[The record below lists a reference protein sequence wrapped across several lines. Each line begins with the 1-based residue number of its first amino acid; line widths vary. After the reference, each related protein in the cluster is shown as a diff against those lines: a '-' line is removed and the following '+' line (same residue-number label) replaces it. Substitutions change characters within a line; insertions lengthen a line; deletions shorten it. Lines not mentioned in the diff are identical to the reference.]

1 MKKKTIIIISIVL
14 VVIALISAGLAYA
27 AYWYVLIKPNV
38 KNTEDTFIYIK
49 TNSTYEDV
57 LNTLQEN
64 NIIDDLK
71 TFEWVAEKKQ
81 YPSKV
86 KAGKYLI
93 KVGTNNNDLVNMLRS
108 GDQVPVFIE
117 FNSIR
122 TAEQLAGRLS
132 HQIEADSLSIIN
144 LLNDTSFIKEKGFNQ
159 YNRIS
164 VFIPNTY
171 EIWWN
176 TSAKQLYDKMYKEYK
191 KFWNEKRMKLAKSLN
206 MSQLEVISLASIVE
220 QETAKN
226 DEKPRVAG
234 VYLNRIKTG
243 MPLQADPTLIFAAG
257 DFSIRRVLNHHKE
270 IESPFNTYKY
280 AGIPPG
286 PISVPSISAI
296 DAVLNAETH
305 NYIFFCA
312 KDDFSGYHNFAVT
325 YNEHLI
331 NARKYHAALNRRKI
345 MK

>member
-1 MKKKTIIIISIVL
+1 MKKRSIVKIL
-14 VVIALISAGLAYA
+14 LLLLLLILILGALTIA
-27 AYWYVLIKPNV
+27 AYWYVLVKSNV
-38 KNTEDTFIYIK
+38 KVTEDTFIYISS
-49 TNSTYEDV
+49 NSEYKDV
-57 LNTLQEN
+57 LQILKSE
-64 NIIDDLK
+64 NIIDNFA

-93 KVGTNNNDLVNMLRS
+93 KPETNNNDLINMLRS
-108 GDQVPVFIE
+108 GDQIPVHIE

-122 TAEQLAGRLS
+122 TAEQLAGRIS
-132 HQIEADSLSIIN
+132 QQIEADSLSIIN
-144 LLNDTSFIKEKGFNQ
+144 VLNDTTFILSKGFDH

-164 VFIPNTY
+164 IFIPNTY

-176 TSAKQLYDKMYKEYK
+176 TSAQQLYDKMYLEYQ
-191 KFWNEKRMKLAKSLN
+191 KFWNEDRKNKAKLLN
-206 MSQLEVISLASIVE
+206 MNPLEVISLAAIVE
-220 QETAKN
+220 QETSKK
-226 DEKPRVAG
+226 DERPKVAG

-280 AGIPPG
+280 TGVPPG
-286 PISVPSISAI
+286 PICVPSISSI
-296 DAVLNAETH
+296 DAVLDFENH

-331 NARKYHAALNRRKI
+331 NARKYQAAMNRKKI

>member
-1 MKKKTIIIISIVL
+1 MKKRTFIIIGLVL
-14 VVIALISAGLAYA
+14 IAIALITATLAYGV
-27 AYWYVLIKPNV
+27 YWYLLVKPNV
-38 KNTEDTFIYIK
+38 KISEDTFIYIK
-49 TNSTYEDV
+49 TNSSYEDV
-57 LNTLQEN
+57 LNNIKEN
-64 NIIDDLK
+64 NIIDNLE
-71 TFEWVAEKKQ
+71 TFEWVAKKKN
-81 YPSKV
+81 YPNKV

-108 GDQVPVFIE
+108 GNQVPVYIE

-122 TAEQLAGRLS
+122 TAEQLAGRLAQ
-132 HQIEADSLSIIN
+132 QIEADSLSIIT
-144 LLNDTSFIKEKGFNQ
+144 LLNDTAFIKEKGFDPH
-159 YNRIS
+159 NRIS

-171 EIWWN
+171 EVWWN

-191 KFWNEKRMKLAKSLN
+191 KFWTEKRLKLAKSLN
-206 MSQLEVISLASIVE
+206 LNQLEVISLASIVE

-234 VYLNRIKTG
+234 VYLNRIKKG

-280 AGIPPG
+280 TGIPPG

-312 KDDFSGYHNFAVT
+312 KDDFSGYHSFAVT

-331 NARKYHAALNRRKI
+331 NARRYHAALNRRKI

>member
-1 MKKKTIIIISIVL
+1 MSKFMKKKTIIIISIVL

-27 AYWYVLIKPNV
+27 AYWYVLVKPNV
-38 KNTEDTFIYIK
+38 KNTEDTFIFIK
-49 TNSTYEDV
+49 TNSTYNDV
-57 LNTLQEN
+57 VNTLQEN
-64 NIIDDLK
+64 DIIDDLK

-93 KVGTNNNDLVNMLRS
+93 KAGTNNNDLINMLRS

-122 TAEQLAGRLS
+122 TAEQLAGRLAE
-132 HQIEADSLSIIN
+132 QIEADSLSIIN
-144 LLNDTSFIKEKGFNQ
+144 LLNDTAFIKEKGFDK

-176 TSAKQLYDKMYKEYK
+176 TSAEQLYDKMYKEYK
-191 KFWNEKRMKLAKSLN
+191 KFWNEKRLNLAKALN

-296 DAVLNAETH
+296 DAVLNAEPH

-312 KDDFSGYHNFAVT
+312 KDDFSGYHNFA
-325 YNEHLI
+325 
-331 NARKYHAALNRRKI
+331 
-345 MK
+345 

>member
-38 KNTEDTFIYIK
+38 KNTEETFIYIK

-64 NIIDDLK
+64 DIIDDLK

-122 TAEQLAGRLS
+122 TAEQLAGRLAQ
-132 HQIEADSLSIIN
+132 QIEADSLSIIN
-144 LLNDTSFIKEKGFNQ
+144 LLNDTTFIKEKGFDK

-171 EIWWN
+171 EVWWN
-176 TSAKQLYDKMYKEYK
+176 TSAKQLYDNMYKEYK
-191 KFWNEKRMKLAKSLN
+191 KFWTEKRLKLAKSLN
-206 MSQLEVISLASIVE
+206 LNQLEVISLASIVE

-280 AGIPPG
+280 TGIPPG

-296 DAVLNAETH
+296 DAVLNAENH

-325 YNEHLI
+325 YTEHLV
-331 NARKYHAALNRRKI
+331 NARKYQAALNRRKI

>member
-27 AYWYVLIKPNV
+27 AYWYVLVKPNV
-38 KNTEDTFIYIK
+38 KITEDTFIYIK
-49 TNSTYEDV
+49 TNSTYNDV
-57 LNTLQEN
+57 VNTLVEED
-64 NIIDDLK
+64 IIDDFK

-93 KVGTNNNDLVNMLRS
+93 KTGTNNNDLVNMLRS

-122 TAEQLAGRLS
+122 TAEQLAGRLAQ
-132 HQIEADSLSIIN
+132 QIEADSLSIIN
-144 LLNDTSFIKEKGFNQ
+144 LLNDTAFIKEKGFDK

-176 TSAKQLYDKMYKEYK
+176 TTAEQLYDKMYKEYK
-191 KFWNEKRMKLAKSLN
+191 KFWNEKRLNLAKALK

>member
-27 AYWYVLIKPNV
+27 AYWYVLVKPNV
-38 KNTEDTFIYIK
+38 KITEDTFIYIK
-49 TNSTYEDV
+49 TNSTYNDV
-57 LNTLQEN
+57 VNTLVEED
-64 NIIDDLK
+64 IIDDFK

-93 KVGTNNNDLVNMLRS
+93 KAGTNNNDLVNMLRS

-122 TAEQLAGRLS
+122 TAEQLAGRLA

-144 LLNDTSFIKEKGFNQ
+144 LLNDTAFIKEKGFDQ

-176 TSAKQLYDKMYKEYK
+176 TTAEQLYDKMYKEYK
-191 KFWNEKRMKLAKSLN
+191 KFWNEKRLNLAKALN

-234 VYLNRIKTG
+234 VYINRIKKG

>member
-1 MKKKTIIIISIVL
+1 MKKRGIFKILLFLLILSLIIG
-14 VVIALISAGLAYA
+14 ASAIA
-27 AYWYVLIKPNV
+27 AYWYILVKSNV
-38 KNTEDTFIYIK
+38 KVTEDTFIYIK
-49 TNSTYEDV
+49 SNSDYVDV
-57 LNTLQEN
+57 LQTLKSE
-64 NIIDDLK
+64 NIIDNVA
-71 TFEWVAEKKQ
+71 TFEWVAQKKQ

-86 KAGKYLI
+86 KAGKYLV
-93 KVGTNNNDLVNMLRS
+93 KPGTNNNDLVNMLRS
-108 GDQVPVFIE
+108 GDQVPVYLE

-122 TAEQLAGRLS
+122 TAEQLAERIS
-132 HQIEADSLSIIN
+132 KQIEADSLSIIN
-144 LLNDTSFIKEKGFNQ
+144 LLNDTAFIRNKGFDQ

-176 TSAKQLYDKMYKEYK
+176 TSAQDLYDKMYSEYQ
-191 KFWNEKRMKLAKSLN
+191 KFWNEDRKNKAKLLN
-206 MSQLEVISLASIVE
+206 MNPLEVISLAAIVE
-220 QETAKN
+220 QETSKK
-226 DEKPRVAG
+226 DERPKVAG

-280 AGIPPG
+280 TGVPPG
-286 PISVPSISAI
+286 PICVPSISSI
-296 DAVLNAETH
+296 DAVLDFENH

-331 NARKYHAALNRRKI
+331 NARKYQAAMNRKKI

>member
-27 AYWYVLIKPNV
+27 AYWYVLVKPNV
-38 KNTEDTFIYIK
+38 KITEDTFIYIK
-49 TNSTYEDV
+49 TNSTYNDV
-57 LNTLQEN
+57 LNTLVEED
-64 NIIDDLK
+64 IIDDFK

-93 KVGTNNNDLVNMLRS
+93 KTGTNNNDLVNMLRS

-122 TAEQLAGRLS
+122 TAEQLAGRLAQ
-132 HQIEADSLSIIN
+132 QIEADSLSIIN
-144 LLNDTSFIKEKGFNQ
+144 LLNDTAFIKEKGFDK

-176 TSAKQLYDKMYKEYK
+176 TTAEQLYDKMYKEYK
-191 KFWNEKRMKLAKSLN
+191 KFWNEKRINLAKALK

>member
-1 MKKKTIIIISIVL
+1 MKKRSIVKIL
-14 VVIALISAGLAYA
+14 LLLLLLILILGALTIA
-27 AYWYVLIKPNV
+27 AYWYVLVKSNV
-38 KNTEDTFIYIK
+38 KVTEDTFIYISS
-49 TNSTYEDV
+49 NSEYKDV
-57 LNTLQEN
+57 LQILKSE
-64 NIIDDLK
+64 NIIDNFA

-93 KVGTNNNDLVNMLRS
+93 KPETNNNDLINMLRS
-108 GDQVPVFIE
+108 GDQIPVHIE

-122 TAEQLAGRLS
+122 TAEQLAGRIS
-132 HQIEADSLSIIN
+132 QQIEADSLSIIN
-144 LLNDTSFIKEKGFNQ
+144 VLNDTTFILSKGFDH

-164 VFIPNTY
+164 IFIPNTY

-176 TSAKQLYDKMYKEYK
+176 TSAQQLYDKMYLEYQ
-191 KFWNEKRMKLAKSLN
+191 KFWNEDRKNKAKLLN
-206 MSQLEVISLASIVE
+206 MNPLEVISLAAIVE
-220 QETAKN
+220 QETSKK
-226 DEKPRVAG
+226 DEKPKVAG

-280 AGIPPG
+280 TGVPPG
-286 PISVPSISAI
+286 PICVPSISSI
-296 DAVLNAETH
+296 DAVLDFENH

-331 NARKYHAALNRRKI
+331 NARKYQAAMNRKKI